1 MIDEKKLINK
11 YLKTSYEELESLVKD
26 KFSIIHDFLLK
37 KYNIPNAFH
46 VVCGVILTCVA
57 ADLFYST
64 EEWELIHNIICKN
77 SHDTDMKEY
86 VLFINEKHRLK
97 CEELI
102 EFLPRNIK
110 EELLDLCIIVL
121 CIDGKVNEY
130 ELSFLNKLLK

>member
-1 MIDEKKLINK
+1 MIDEKKLIK
-11 YLKTSYEELESLVKD
+11 QYLKMPYEELEVLVKD
-26 KFSIIHDFLLK
+26 KFSIVHDFLLK

-46 VVCGVILTCVA
+46 VVCGVVLTCVA

-64 EEWELIHNIICKN
+64 EEWELINKIMGKN
-77 SHDTDMKEY
+77 SYDTDIKEY

-130 ELSFLNKLLK
+130 ELTFLNKLLK